1 MKVAGV
7 IAEFDPFHNGHA
19 FFLRRVREVT
29 SADFIIAVM
38 SGDFTQ
44 RGNIAIGGKRLR
56 TEAALLNGADI
67 VIELPVQYATA
78 SAETFATGGISIL
91 KALNCVDA
99 ICFGTEEEDIK
110 ALKSVAR
117 IFENE
122 SGEFKENI
130 SDCIK
135 EGMSYPKARL
145 EAAVRNSGA
154 AGKGLSGDR
163 IAEIL
168 CQPNNILAIEYI
180 KAVSKLWNKREVAEN
195 VRDKAVDIKCDKVD
209 IKQDKINV
217 KCKEVDINQEKV
229 NINKEKVNI
238 NQKRTD
244 IHAKQGLTPEL
255 VNIKR
260 QSVDHDSVNT
270 YGIYSSAKNIRN
282 TLERTNSPET
292 VAGFMPDNTKRLMEE
307 HFGIDYPTFNR
318 DLSSLLRYRLIMEEA
333 DSLMK
338 YADMSAELARRIE
351 KHKNDYID
359 ISQFTELIKT
369 RNLTYT
375 RISRALLHVLL
386 SIKKDSMKEYAEYG
400 YTGYARVLG
409 FKKGASEL
417 IRFMN
422 EKANVPVITRCAEYK
437 GKLKHPFKE
446 MYEED
451 LKASLIRDLIV
462 KEIYDTDLTG
472 DLARIT
478 VTKDDM
484 ILG

>member
-1 MKVAGV
+1 MNANYHDFVPNYFSLEVLITFIALVAAAIIIGYRSV
-7 IAEFDPFHNGHA
+7 
-19 FFLRRVREVT
+19 RVR
-29 SADFIIAVM
+29 
-38 SGDFTQ
+38 
-44 RGNIAIGGKRLR
+44 
-56 TEAALLNGADI
+56 
-67 VIELPVQYATA
+67 
-78 SAETFATGGISIL
+78 
-91 KALNCVDA
+91 
-99 ICFGTEEEDIK
+99 
-110 ALKSVAR
+110 AR
-117 IFENE
+117 
-122 SGEFKENI
+122 STRK
-130 SDCIK
+130 
-135 EGMSYPKARL
+135 
-145 EAAVRNSGA
+145 
-154 AGKGLSGDR
+154 
-163 IAEIL
+163 
-168 CQPNNILAIEYI
+168 
-180 KAVSKLWNKREVAEN
+180 N
-195 VRDKAVDIKCDKVD
+195 VWR
-209 IKQDKINV
+209 
-217 KCKEVDINQEKV
+217 
-229 NINKEKVNI
+229 
-238 NQKRTD
+238 
-244 IHAKQGLTPEL
+244 
-255 VNIKR
+255 
-260 QSVDHDSVNT
+260 S
-270 YGIYSSAKNIRN
+270 
-282 TLERTNSPET
+282 
-292 VAGFMPDNTKRLMEE
+292 
-307 HFGIDYPTFNR
+307 
-318 DLSSLLRYRLIMEEA
+318 IMEET

>member
-19 FFLRRVREVT
+19 YFLRRVREVT

-44 RGNIAIGGKRLR
+44 RGNIAIAGKRLR
-56 TEAALLNGADI
+56 TEAALLNGADV

-91 KALNCVDA
+91 KALNCADA

-117 IFENE
+117 IFETE

-154 AGKGLSGDR
+154 AGEGLSGDR
-163 IAEIL
+163 ITEIL
-168 CQPNNILAIEYI
+168 CQPNNILAVEYI
-180 KAVSKLWNKREVAEN
+180 KAVSKLWNKREVTDCA
-195 VRDKAVDIKCDKVD
+195 RDKEVDINYKKVD
-209 IKQDKINV
+209 IKHDEINI
-217 KCKEVDINQEKV
+217 KRLKVDINQEKV
-229 NINKEKVNI
+229 NINRN
-238 NQKRTD
+238 RTD
-244 IHAKQGLTPEL
+244 INSKQDSVPEL

-260 QSVDHDSVNT
+260 ESVDHDSVNT

-318 DLSSLLRYRLIMEEA
+318 DLSSLLRYRLIMEDA
-333 DSLMK
+333 DSLMT

-351 KHKNDYID
+351 KYKNDFRD
-359 ISQFTELIKT
+359 IPQFTELIKT

-386 SIKKDSMKEYAEYG
+386 SIKKDSMKEYAECG

-472 DLARIT
+472 DLATLT
-478 VTKDDM
+478 VMKDDM
-484 ILG
+484 ILT